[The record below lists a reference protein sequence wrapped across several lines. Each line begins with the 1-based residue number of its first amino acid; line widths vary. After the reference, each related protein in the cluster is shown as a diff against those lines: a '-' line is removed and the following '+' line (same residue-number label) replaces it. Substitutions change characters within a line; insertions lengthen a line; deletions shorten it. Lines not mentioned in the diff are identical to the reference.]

1 MLTNLEFRA
10 EVRRQLTLRGWTY
23 KDLAKWS
30 GLSRAVVN
38 RYMCGNYPNDLPK
51 EPIAK
56 ALGIE
61 V

>member
-1 MLTNLEFRA
+1 MTNLEFRA
-10 EVRRQLTLRGWTY
+10 EVKKQLTLRKWSY
-23 KDLAKWS
+23 RDLARWA
-30 GLSRAVVN
+30 GLGYDAV
-38 RYMCGNYPNDLPK
+38 RLYMQGRYPNDYPK